1 MWVVPV
7 QMAAGKPALVSTG
20 VPGELASEGPE
31 IFERDDDGIRVI
43 GARGDLDLGAA
54 AEFCARVDA
63 ARMAGTRRL
72 LLDLT
77 QLRAWDASGL
87 RALMGAAAEVA
98 ASAGRVALV
107 PPVDGPAARLFA
119 LAGVAEFLPLHP
131 TRAEAQRLLLGAQGY
146 AGSG

>member
-1 MWVVPV
+1 
-7 QMAAGKPALVSTG
+7 MAAGEPALG
-20 VPGELASEGPE
+20 LY
-31 IFERDDDGIRVI
+31 ERDADGIRVI
-43 GARGDLDLGAA
+43 GARGSLDLGAA

-77 QLRAWDASGL
+77 QLGACDASGL
-87 RALMGAAAEVA
+87 RALIGAAAEVA

-119 LAGVAEFLPLHP
+119 LTGAAEFLPLHP
-131 TRAEAQRLLLGAQGY
+131 TRAEAKAVLGS
-146 AGSG
+146 SG

>member
-1 MWVVPV
+1 MWVVQV
-7 QMAAGKPALVSTG
+7 QMAAGEPALG
-20 VPGELASEGPE
+20 LY
-31 IFERDDDGIRVI
+31 ERDADGIRVI
-43 GARGDLDLGAA
+43 GARGSLDLGAA

-77 QLRAWDASGL
+77 QLRACDASGL
-87 RALMGAAAEVA
+87 RALIGAAAEVA

-119 LAGVAEFLPLHP
+119 LTGAAEFLPLHP
-131 TRAEAQRLLLGAQGY
+131 TRAEAQAVLGS
-146 AGSG
+146 SG

>member
-1 MWVVPV
+1 MWVVRL
-7 QMAAGKPALVSTG
+7 QMAAGRPALVSTG
-20 VPGELASEGPE
+20 VPGEPESDGPE
-31 IFERDDDGIRVI
+31 IYERDDDGIRVI

-63 ARMAGTRRL
+63 ARTAGTRRL

-77 QLRAWDASGL
+77 QLRACDASGL
-87 RALMGAAAEVA
+87 RALLGAAAEVA

-107 PPVDGPAARLFA
+107 PPDEGPAARLFA
-119 LAGVAEFLPLHP
+119 LTGAAEFLPLHP
-131 TRAEAQRLLLGAQGY
+131 TVADAQRLLLSAHGY

>member
-1 MWVVPV
+1 MR
-7 QMAAGKPALVSTG
+7 ASSG
-20 VPGELASEGPE
+20 VPGEPGSDGPE
-31 IFERDDDGIRVI
+31 IYERDDDGIRVI
-43 GARGDLDLGAA
+43 GARGSLDLGAA

-77 QLRAWDASGL
+77 QLRACDASGL
-87 RALMGAAAEVA
+87 RALIGAAAEVA

-119 LAGVAEFLPLHP
+119 LTGAAEFLPLHP
-131 TRAEAQRLLLGAQGY
+131 TMAEAQAVLGS
-146 AGSG
+146 SG

>member
-1 MWVVPV
+1 
-7 QMAAGKPALVSTG
+7 MAAGEPALLSTG
-20 VPGELASEGPE
+20 VPGEAGSDGPE
-31 IFERDDDGIRVI
+31 IYERDDDGIRVI
-43 GARGDLDLGAA
+43 GARGSLDLGAA

-77 QLRAWDASGL
+77 QLRACDASGL
-87 RALMGAAAEVA
+87 RALIGAAAEVA

-119 LAGVAEFLPLHP
+119 LTGAAEFLPLHP
-131 TRAEAQRLLLGAQGY
+131 TMAEAQAVLGS
-146 AGSG
+146 SG